1 MTVLKGCK
9 TFSEESIL
17 VCLSE
22 LKHELTDLTTS
33 HELARMAK
41 TASRIPLA
49 RSEQDHLVDIGGTI
63 MWLQIYSRLLNYRRI
78 SLVAGSGHLA
88 WPMYGGKF
96 DEVRLKQ
103 DFGCNCVTAN
113 VDVTSF
119 GIESSTANCVYV
131 SRFWSICRV
140 TRCT

>member
-78 SLVAGSGHLA
+78 SLVAGSGHL
-88 WPMYGGKF
+88 
-96 DEVRLKQ
+96 RLIPLSQ
-103 DFGCNCVTAN
+103 AVPHLAFEERRTRSGAGA
-113 VDVTSF
+113 
-119 GIESSTANCVYV
+119 GILREA
-131 SRFWSICRV
+131 
-140 TRCT
+140 